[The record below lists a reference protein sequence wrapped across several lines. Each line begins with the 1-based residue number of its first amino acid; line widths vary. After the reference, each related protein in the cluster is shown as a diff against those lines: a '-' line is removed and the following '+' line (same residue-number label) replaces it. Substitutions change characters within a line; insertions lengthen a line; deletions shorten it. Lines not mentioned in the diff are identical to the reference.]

1 MNITDEKFVEV
12 IKSLT
17 QEDFDVMQN
26 LADQLVEKFL
36 NPENKSLFTENEMN
50 ILSNLIETNSD
61 EVLISVLITKF
72 QEDLCSQQ
80 ILSQEH

>member
-26 LADQLVEKFL
+26 LIDQLVEKFL

-72 QEDLCSQQ
+72 QEDLCSQ
-80 ILSQEH
+80 